1 MKKLAVAILV
11 LVTIGCAS
19 TASDDGPV
27 PPVTPAP
34 AADPR
39 IAEMQTAMTEL
50 LDRIDVLNHRIAKL
64 EEERA
69 AGAADFSPPTS
80 PTGGL
85 TKPAAPQEAAPQ
97 PPQKA
102 LVGAKI
108 ADDYRQAIVLFGQ
121 GRYADAR
128 RAFEEVFE
136 ADTAGDLAD
145 NALFWIGETYFAAGD
160 FSNAMRFYARVV
172 NDYSDQN
179 KAPDAL
185 FKTAMAQA
193 RTGDL
198 ALARKTLQQVIDR
211 YPFSSPASAA
221 KAELQRIRY

>member
-50 LDRIDVLNHRIAKL
+50 LERIDVLNHRIAKL
-64 EEERA
+64 EEERTAQA
-69 AGAADFSPPTS
+69 APAP
-80 PTGGL
+80 
-85 TKPAAPQEAAPQ
+85 KPAAAAELAPPQQ
-97 PPQKA
+97 PQKA
-102 LVGAKI
+102 LVGAKL

-160 FSNAMRFYARVV
+160 FSNATRFYARVV

-185 FKTAMAQA
+185 FKIAMAQA

>member
-1 MKKLAVAILV
+1 MAGETESGASLLARREYARAVPLLKKEHEKYP
-11 LVTIGCAS
+11 S
-19 TASDDGPV
+19 N
-27 PPVTPAP
+27 
-34 AADPR
+34 PR
-39 IAEMQTAMTEL
+39 IRLQ
-50 LDRIDVLNHRIAKL
+50 
-64 EEERA
+64 
-69 AGAADFSPPTS
+69 
-80 PTGGL
+80 
-85 TKPAAPQEAAPQ
+85 
-97 PPQKA
+97 
-102 LVGAKI
+102 
-108 ADDYRQAIVLFGQ
+108 
-121 GRYADAR
+121 YADAR

-179 KAPDAL
+179 KAPDSL

>member
-50 LDRIDVLNHRIAKL
+50 LERIDVLNHRIAKL
-64 EEERA
+64 EEERTA
-69 AGAADFSPPTS
+69 Q
-80 PTGGL
+80 
-85 TKPAAPQEAAPQ
+85 AAPAPKPVAAAELAPPQ
-97 PPQKA
+97 QPQKA